1 MGRRQVRRG
10 APAGRQRFF
19 GLRLTCDCW
28 RVVGGG
34 NCVDANATSFTVLPP
49 GVRYTAVMRVKLPR
63 RIRDAIQIGVVL
75 SLIPMICAPFLIG
88 GAEVIYRLK
97 LGQWPDWSPLAR
109 GWWNPA
115 AHPTGW
121 AELDRVLDTIAGS
134 NVVGLSFLI
143 LMAFGAYTW
152 VEEWRERRAFEHWY
166 KRRLLTRHTIGG
178 RPARTGNQ

>member
-1 MGRRQVRRG
+1 MP
-10 APAGRQRFF
+10 APAGRLRFF
-19 GLRLTCDCW
+19 GLPATCDCS

-34 NCVDANATSFTVLPP
+34 NCVDANATSFTVLPA

-63 RIRDAIQIGVVL
+63 RIQDAIQIGVVL

-97 LGQWPDWSPLAR
+97 FGQWPDWSPLAR

-115 AHPTGW
+115 EHPTGW
-121 AELDRVLDTIAGS
+121 AGLDRVLDTIAGS

-152 VEEWRERRAFEHWY
+152 VEGWRERRAFEHWH
-166 KRRLLTRHTIGG
+166 KRRVLTRHTIGG

>member
-1 MGRRQVRRG
+1 
-10 APAGRQRFF
+10 
-19 GLRLTCDCW
+19 
-28 RVVGGG
+28 
-34 NCVDANATSFTVLPP
+34 
-49 GVRYTAVMRVKLPR
+49 MRVKLPR
-63 RIRDAIQIGVVL
+63 KIRDAIQIGVVL

-115 AHPTGW
+115 EHPTGW
-121 AELDRVLDTIAGS
+121 AGLDRVLDTIAGS

-143 LMAFGAYTW
+143 LMAFAAYTW
-152 VEEWRERRAFEHWY
+152 VEELRERRAFEHWH
-166 KRRLLTRHTIGG
+166 KRRVLTRHTIGG